1 MKKLS
6 PESRE
11 NTLFLVDVSSFIFRA
26 FFAIRSLSNKRG
38 EPTNAVY
45 GVATMLA
52 RLLEE
57 ANPKYLSIVYDSKE
71 PSFRKEVY
79 TEYKANRSA
88 PPDDL
93 IPQFDRIEDLIK
105 KMGLHSVRVSG
116 VEADDLIG
124 TLTHRWIAENP
135 KHEVVIVTGDKDLMQ
150 LVTPKVRAWD
160 TMKGVDYG
168 EKEVEEKFGV
178 KPNQVRDYLALVGDS
193 SDNIPGVPSIGPKG
207 AVDLLKEFGTLEGVL
222 AAAKAGKIKGKKCE
236 TIAANEAD
244 AYLSQK
250 LATLI
255 DVASVKADLHG
266 MLVPF
271 KDGVVK
277 VGEDALALLEELDL
291 RTLRDKWAGGS
302 QPKAAV
308 SLAPSSSSIDEFDFS
323 DAGSTKTSNGSSTNG
338 ASIGATHYVDKYPEI
353 PTLKATDK
361 TFESILNKD
370 QFESLLKVLAKTDEF
385 GFDLETTSLNP
396 REAHL
401 VGIAI
406 APSVTKGYYIPVG
419 HRGSNIEQLPE
430 DYVMGKL
437 KPILED
443 PRQKKVGHNLKYDF
457 SVLAEHG
464 IFADGIGADTMVAD
478 YVIDPEGRHNLETV
492 AAKHLNYQTLT
503 YEQVCG
509 KGKDQVPFDLIPI
522 DVATRY
528 SAEDA
533 WVSLNLWKAMK
544 PKIQSAGLMRVFA
557 EVDLPLVQVI
567 GRMERAGVSIDAAWL
582 KTVAK
587 DFSAELVLIDAKI
600 QKFTKGPINLNSPK
614 QLAELLFNELK
625 LPPQTKTKTGFS
637 TDASVLAVLAPMH
650 EVPRLIIQHREI
662 AKLMGTYVEPL
673 PTMKDPKT
681 GKIHA
686 GFHQTVT
693 ATGRL
698 SSSDP
703 NLQNIPI
710 RTERG
715 QKIRR
720 AFIASPGCELISAD
734 YSQIELRIL
743 AHMSGDK
750 DLVASFLRDEDVHR
764 RTASEIYDIKPEA
777 VTNEQRGVAKA
788 INFGLMYGKTVFGL
802 AEELGISRGEAK
814 EMITKY
820 FERYSGVKQFL
831 DRLILEAKE
840 KGETATLLGRRRELK
855 EIDSRNPMMRG
866 NAERMA
872 MNTPIQGTAAD
883 LMKLA
888 MIKIDEELTRAKLK
902 SKMIIQVHDEV
913 VIDAPKGEVER
924 AKKIVVDAME
934 NAFDGVVKFSVPLKV
949 NVESGANWAEL

>member
-1 MKKLS
+1 MKLT
-6 PESRE
+6 PEARE
-11 NTLFLVDVSSFIFRA
+11 NTLFLVDISSFIFRA
-26 FFAIRSLSNKRG
+26 FYAIRSLTSRKG

-45 GVATMLA
+45 GVASMLA
-52 RLLEE
+52 KLIEE
-57 ANPKYLSIVYDSKE
+57 AKPKYLSIVYDSKE
-71 PSFRKEVY
+71 PSFRKEMY

-88 PPDDL
+88 TPDDL
-93 IPQFDRIEDLIK
+93 IPQFDRIEDLIL

-116 VEADDLIG
+116 VEADDVMS
-124 TLTHRWIAENP
+124 TLTHRWIAESP
-135 KHEVVIVTGDKDLMQ
+135 KHEVVIVTGDKDMMQ
-150 LVTPKVRAWD
+150 LVTPRVCAWD
-160 TMKGVDYG
+160 TMKGIVYG
-168 EKEVEEKFGV
+168 PSEVEEKFGV
-178 KPNQVRDYLALVGDS
+178 RADQVRDYLALVGDS

-207 AVDLLKEFGTLEGVL
+207 AVDLLKEFGTLEGVIT
-222 AAAKAGKIKGKKCE
+222 AAKAGKIKGKKCE
-236 TIAANEAD
+236 TIAAHEAD
-244 AYLSQK
+244 AILSQK

-255 DVASVKADLHG
+255 DIEAVKADLHG

-271 KDGVVK
+271 TDGLVRP
-277 VGEDALALLEELDL
+277 GPEALALLEELDL
-291 RTLRDKWAGGS
+291 RTLRDKWSGGVQAS
-302 QPKAAV
+302 ATAV
-308 SLAPSSSSIDEFDFS
+308 
-323 DAGSTKTSNGSSTNG
+323 GSSTGGTVPRAMENPPALAAR
-338 ASIGATHYVDKYPEI
+338 ASFTV
-353 PTLKATDK
+353 LQATDK
-361 TFESILNKD
+361 TFEAVLNEK
-370 QFESLLKVLAKTDEF
+370 QFYALLDRLAKTDEF

-396 REAHL
+396 REAHI

-406 APSVTKGYYIPVG
+406 APSIDKGYYIPVG

-430 DYVMGKL
+430 KFVMDKL

-464 IFADGIGADTMVAD
+464 IMADGIGADTMVAD

-492 AAKHLNYQTLT
+492 AGKHLGYQTVT

-533 WVSLNLWKAMK
+533 WVSLNLWKVLK
-544 PKIQSAGLMRVFA
+544 PKIQAAGLMRVFC

-567 GRMERAGVSIDAAWL
+567 GKMERSGVSIDAPWL
-582 KTVAK
+582 KVVSK
-587 DFSAELVLIDAKI
+587 DFTADLAVIDAKI
-600 QKFTKGPINLNSPK
+600 QKFTQGPINLNSPK

-625 LPPQTKTKTGFS
+625 LPTQTKTKTGFS
-637 TDASVLAVLAPMH
+637 TDASVLEILAPMH
-650 EVPRLIIQHREI
+650 EVPRLIVQHREI

-673 PTMKDPKT
+673 PTMRDAKT
-681 GKIHA
+681 GRIHA
-686 GFHQTVT
+686 SFHQTVT

-720 AFIASPGCELISAD
+720 AFIPSPGNVLVAAD

-750 DLVASFLRDEDVHR
+750 ELVASFMRDEDVHR
-764 RTASEIYDIKPEA
+764 RTASEIYGIEPDE
-777 VTNEQRGVAKA
+777 VTTEQRGVAKA

-802 AEELGISRGEAK
+802 AVELGISRTEAK
-814 EMITKY
+814 EMIEKY
-820 FERYSGVKQFL
+820 FERYSGVKRFL
-831 DRLILEAKE
+831 DGLILEAKE
-840 KGETATLLGRRRELK
+840 KGETATLLGRRRELRDISDK
-855 EIDSRNPMMRG
+855 NPAIRG

-888 MIKIDEELTRAKLK
+888 MIRIDEELTRGKFK

-913 VIDAPKGEVER
+913 VFDAPADEVER
-924 AKKIVVDAME
+924 VKKLVVDAME
-934 NAFDGVVKFSVPLKV
+934 NAFKGVVQIDVPLRV
-949 NVESGANWAEL
+949 NVESGANWADL